1 MIKTK
6 FKSPYTPSGSTTLT
20 KDDKTGVYIIKE
32 NGKVVYIG
40 VSLRNIYKTLYRH
53 FENWIHS
60 KQDVTNYDINA
71 HKYSYRVVFCTPSQA
86 HVLEK
91 ILIKKL
97 KPRDNRHKHES
108 YAIEKYRKQVYNMYL
123 STPSL

>member
-6 FKSPYTPSGSTTLT
+6 FKQPYNAAGNTTLL
-20 KDDKTGVYIIKE
+20 KDYKTGVYIIKE

-53 FENWIHS
+53 FENWNHAN
-60 KQDVTNYDINA
+60 QDVTCYDIDSK
-71 HKYSYRVVFCTPSQA
+71 KYTYRVVFCTESQA

-123 STPSL
+123 STPSI